1 MNFLVMLVLLVA
13 FVLSVLSY
21 YKLDPVRV
29 VVSVPFALL
38 ALSLALFVAFL
49 AISAT
54 AIPPLWS
61 EVALLVA
68 FVVLVL
74 AAVQARCLLPRAK
87 R

>member
-1 MNFLVMLVLLVA
+1 MNFMVMVLLLAA

-21 YKLDPVRV
+21 YKLNPDRV

-38 ALSLALFVAFL
+38 ALPLALLVAFL

-54 AIPPLWS
+54 AIPPLWT
-61 EVALLVA
+61 EIALLVA
-68 FVVLVL
+68 FIVLVL
-74 AAVQARCLLPRAK
+74 AAMQARCLLPRVK

>member
-1 MNFLVMLVLLVA
+1 MNFLVMVLLLAA
-13 FVLSVLSY
+13 FVLSTLSY
-21 YKLDPVRV
+21 YKLNPERV

-38 ALSLALFVAFL
+38 ALPLALFVAFL

-54 AIPPLWS
+54 AIPLLWS

-68 FVVLVL
+68 LIVLVL